1 MFELIK
7 SHDSRYDEYEK
18 LLLERDRYRK
28 DAKNYMML
36 YIHEFGELIS
46 QVFKL
51 KVSCIEK
58 KKTIAFCQMYINRNE
73 MVDMN
78 ALNAYIKTEMQ
89 QYYDE
94 LKRMADDNE
103 LCREMRTIPEVEALE
118 IKSIYRRIAKQLHP
132 DINPL
137 TVESEELY
145 ELWNRVSLAYN
156 CSDLKELRELELL
169 VNMALGNYG
178 EGIEVTIPDI
188 DQKIEDLKAE
198 IERIVTTDPYMYK
211 HLLESDDLIAEKKN
225 ELQKELEEYSNYE
238 NQLKEILKGFVKDGV
253 KFSWETEDL

>member
-1 MFELIK
+1 MFELIR

-18 LLLERDRYRK
+18 LLLERDKYRK

-36 YIHEFGELIS
+36 YIHKFGELIS

-58 KKTIAFCQMYINRNE
+58 KKMIAFCQMYINRND

-78 ALNAYIKTEMQ
+78 ALDSYIKTEMR

-94 LKRMADDNE
+94 LKEMVANNE
-103 LCREMRTIPEVEALE
+103 LCRELKTMPEVEALE
-118 IKSIYRRIAKQLHP
+118 IKNIYRRIAKQLHP

-137 TVESEELY
+137 TAESEELY

-169 VNMALGNYG
+169 VNMALRNYG
-178 EGIEVTIPDI
+178 DGVEVAITDI
-188 DQKIEDLKAE
+188 DKKTENLRVEIDKI
-198 IERIVTTDPYMYK
+198 ITTDPYMYK
-211 HLLESDDLIAEKKN
+211 HLLESDGLIAEKKN
-225 ELQKELEEYSNYE
+225 ELLKELEEYKNYE
-238 NQLKEILKGFVKDGV
+238 SQLKEIMKGFIKDGV
-253 KFSWETEDL
+253 KFLWEMEDL